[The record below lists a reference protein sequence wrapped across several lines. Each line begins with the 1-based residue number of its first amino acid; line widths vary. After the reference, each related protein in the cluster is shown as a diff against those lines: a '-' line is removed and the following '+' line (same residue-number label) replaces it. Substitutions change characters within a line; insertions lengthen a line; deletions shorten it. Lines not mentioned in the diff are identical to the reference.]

1 MSSSKCLNGSKE
13 PEKAVVL
20 AGQQVV
26 TTCRLAERTQNE
38 RQCELLT
45 LAQRSS
51 EPKEKQE
58 TGSHYQG
65 KQENS

>member
-26 TTCRLAERTQNE
+26 TTGKLAERTQKE
-38 RQCELLT
+38 R
-45 LAQRSS
+45 
-51 EPKEKQE
+51 
-58 TGSHYQG
+58 
-65 KQENS
+65 

>member
-1 MSSSKCLNGSKE
+1 MPSSKCLNGSKE
-13 PEKAVVL
+13 PETAVVL

-26 TTCRLAERTQNE
+26 TTCRLAEGTQNE

-45 LAQRSS
+45 LAQSGS

-58 TGSHYQG
+58 TGSQYEG
-65 KQENS
+65 KHEKS